1 MKNGKLY
8 TLYQMIIDNI
18 MWETT
23 CRPLSIFSDL
33 ADANEELVD
42 NMVELRKEGYTDAFG
57 TTIPSV
63 TRYMPDNSKVVNDF
77 YAMEKGDRILVHFV
91 AESPVL

>member
-1 MKNGKLY
+1 MTNKIY
-8 TLYQMIIDNI
+8 TLHQMIIDNE

-57 TTIPSV
+57 TIIPDV
-63 TRYMPDNSKVVNDF
+63 TRYIPVNGNVVNDF
-77 YAMEKGDRILVHFV
+77 YALKKGDKILVHFV
-91 AESPVL
+91 VESQLH